1 MKNPSNTLPL
11 GIGRGLHLQQ
21 VYIVNHDTVANSIP
35 RRMLAEVQIQTREF
49 LAPSELLR
57 ALPLPS
63 PACFLIDFV
72 QPEMNGLQLMQIL
85 RRANAFQPCV
95 FTSTRIEPAL
105 IVNAM
110 NRGAFGFVK
119 KPYLQIEFLEVVQ
132 NALRRDFSS
141 HALIE
146 GALAYRN
153 RRDTLSS
160 RERQILDMLEQGHPA
175 SKVGAHLRISPR
187 TVENHRAQILQKLNL
202 GNTTQLIRQVAVLD
216 SLRASG
222 ILD

>member
-1 MKNPSNTLPL
+1 MNNHLPSLPL
-11 GIGRGLHLQQ
+11 GMGRGLHLQQ

-35 RRMLAEVQIQTREF
+35 RRMLAEVQIQTQEF
-49 LAPSELLR
+49 LAPSELLQ

-95 FTSTRIEPAL
+95 FTSARIEPTL
-105 IVNAM
+105 IVSAM

-119 KPYLQIEFLEVVQ
+119 KPFNQIEFLEVVQ
-132 NALRRDFSS
+132 NALRRDSS
-141 HALIE
+141 VHALIE
-146 GALAYRN
+146 TALAYRT
-153 RRDTLSS
+153 RRETLSR
-160 RERQILDMLEQGHPA
+160 RERQILALLEQGQPA

-187 TVENHRAQILQKLNL
+187 TVENHRMNILQKLNL

-216 SLRASG
+216 VLRAGG

>member
-1 MKNPSNTLPL
+1 MKIYPNTPSGNL
-11 GIGRGLHLQQ
+11 RVGLHLQQ

-35 RRMLAEVQIQTREF
+35 RRMLDDVMIQSREF
-49 LAPSELLR
+49 LAPSELLQ

-63 PACFLIDFV
+63 PACFLIDFI
-72 QPEMNGLQLMQIL
+72 QPEMTGLQLMQML

-95 FTSTRIEPAL
+95 FTSTRIEPEL
-105 IVNAM
+105 IVSAM

-119 KPYLQIEFLEVVQ
+119 KPFNQIEFLEVVQ
-132 NALRRDFSS
+132 NALRRDFSV

-146 GALAYRN
+146 NALAYRT

-160 RERQILDMLEQGHPA
+160 RERQILDMLEQGYPA

-216 SLRASG
+216 ALRASG
-222 ILD
+222 LLD